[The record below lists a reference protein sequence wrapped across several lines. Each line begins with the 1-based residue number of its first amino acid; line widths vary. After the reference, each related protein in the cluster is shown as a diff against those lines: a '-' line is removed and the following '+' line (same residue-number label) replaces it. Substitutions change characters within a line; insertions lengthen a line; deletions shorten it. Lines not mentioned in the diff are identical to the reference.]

1 MSTIP
6 QVTDA
11 TTGNTIDLGS
21 IATGGRESGGSKSA
35 TAVPTTDNPTPYHS
49 RLLNT
54 LFVQI
59 SLVFLCVSGYYA
71 MILTN
76 WGTEQS
82 ETSISNPRIGEA
94 AMWIQAA
101 GQWIAI
107 VLYIWS
113 LVAPK
118 ILTDREF

>member
-11 TTGNTIDLGS
+11 NTGNTIDLGS

-35 TAVPTTDNPTPYHS
+35 AATDNPTPYHS

-76 WGTEQS
+76 WSTEQS
-82 ETSISNPRIGEA
+82 DTSISNPRIGEA